1 MGPITQ
7 SYRGDPADLFAVE
20 LRDYVDGPP
29 AFFTDAACRGAGPGI
44 FFLER
49 GKSADAAKAICANCT
64 VVEPCL
70 AYAHDT
76 KQADGVYGGLSPVE
90 RRRARLR

>member
-7 SYRGDPADLFAVE
+7 SYCGDHADLFAVE

-29 AFFTDAACRGAGPGI
+29 AFFTDAACRGAGPRI

-49 GKSADAAKAICANCT
+49 GKSADAAKAICNRYT

-70 AYAHDT
+70 AYAYDT
-76 KQADGVYGGLSPVE
+76 KQDDGVYGAMTPVE
-90 RRRARLR
+90 RTRARLR

>member
-29 AFFTDAACRGAGPGI
+29 AFFTDAACRGAGPGV

-49 GKSADAAKAICANCT
+49 GKSADAAKAICNRCT
-64 VVEPCL
+64 VVDACL

-76 KQADGVYGGLSPVE
+76 HQADGVYGGMTPVE